1 MASGFVFM
9 LYITFYGS
17 AVPCYP
23 TAHCLTII
31 SFMGLILKLPF
42 SSLSSTEYAFQ
53 MKVQRIVCKM
63 FIQLHISCNSKGI
76 KMRIVIS
83 FLFWICCWKY
93 CLIIFCLIQF
103 LTSITLG
110 FKRGKGPKRIN
121 ILSFGSRICQAT
133 VDQNFW
139 M

>member
-17 AVPCYP
+17 AIPCYP

-53 MKVQRIVCKM
+53 MKVQRILCKM
-63 FIQLHISCNSKGI
+63 FFNYNVQFKVNFIFVLDMLLEVFSNQSLIVRISKI
-76 KMRIVIS
+76 
-83 FLFWICCWKY
+83 
-93 CLIIFCLIQF
+93 
-103 LTSITLG
+103 ITLDL
-110 FKRGKGPKRIN
+110 K
-121 ILSFGSRICQAT
+121 LL
-133 VDQNFW
+133 
-139 M
+139 

>member
-17 AVPCYP
+17 AIPCYP

-53 MKVQRIVCKM
+53 MKVQRTLCKM
-63 FIQLHISCNSKGI
+63 FFQLYSPIQSEFVKKRL
-76 KMRIVIS
+76 
-83 FLFWICCWKY
+83 LFHFCFGY
-93 CLIIFCLIQF
+93 VVGSIF
-103 LTSITLG
+103 
-110 FKRGKGPKRIN
+110 
-121 ILSFGSRICQAT
+121 
-133 VDQNFW
+133 
-139 M
+139 

>member
-17 AVPCYP
+17 AIPCYP

-53 MKVQRIVCKM
+53 MKVQRIVCKTY
-63 FIQLHISCNSKGI
+63 FQAPIQSEFV

-83 FLFWICCWKY
+83 YLFWIFFCSVVH
-93 CLIIFCLIQF
+93 LIFILPNF
-103 LTSITLG
+103 LHHNFG
-110 FKRGKGPKRIN
+110 FKTGKKP
-121 ILSFGSRICQAT
+121 
-133 VDQNFW
+133 
-139 M
+139 

>member
-17 AVPCYP
+17 AIPCYP

-53 MKVQRIVCKM
+53 MKVQRTLCKM
-63 FIQLHISCNSKGI
+63 
-76 KMRIVIS
+76 S
-83 FLFWICCWKY
+83 F
-93 CLIIFCLIQF
+93 Q
-103 LTSITLG
+103 
-110 FKRGKGPKRIN
+110 
-121 ILSFGSRICQAT
+121 ILSPIQSEFVRNKDC
-133 VDQNFW
+133 NFIFVLD
-139 M
+139 MFLDVFSN

>member
-17 AVPCYP
+17 AIPCYP

-53 MKVQRIVCKM
+53 MKVQRILCKM
-63 FIQLHISCNSKGI
+63 FFNYNVQFKVNFIFVLVMLLEVFSNQSLIVRISKI
-76 KMRIVIS
+76 
-83 FLFWICCWKY
+83 
-93 CLIIFCLIQF
+93 
-103 LTSITLG
+103 ITLG
-110 FKRGKGPKRIN
+110 LKLGKGLQKNGPRKQSIFFH
-121 ILSFGSRICQAT
+121 LAP
-133 VDQNFW
+133 
-139 M
+139 

>member
-17 AVPCYP
+17 AIPCYP

-53 MKVQRIVCKM
+53 MKVQRTLCKM
-63 FIQLHISCNSKGI
+63 FFQLYSPIQSEFV

-83 FLFWICCWKY
+83 FF
-93 CLIIFCLIQF
+93 
-103 LTSITLG
+103 
-110 FKRGKGPKRIN
+110 
-121 ILSFGSRICQAT
+121 
-133 VDQNFW
+133 
-139 M
+139 